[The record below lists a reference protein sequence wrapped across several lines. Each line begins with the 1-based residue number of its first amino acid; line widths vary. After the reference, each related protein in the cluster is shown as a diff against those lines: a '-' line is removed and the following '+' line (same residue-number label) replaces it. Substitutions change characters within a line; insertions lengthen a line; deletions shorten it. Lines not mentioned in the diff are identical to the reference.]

1 LDKENLTLENY
12 QNKPIVLIVD
22 DSVENLHIL
31 SSLLKDS
38 YQIRIAKSGAKA
50 LELAKQEPLPDL
62 ILLDVLMPEMDGFET
77 CKQLKSNSLTQRI
90 PVIFLTALNEASDE
104 TAGFA
109 YGGADFIT
117 KPFNPDVVKARIQ
130 THVALRQERQKS
142 ESLLRVLLP
151 ENVISDLIEKG
162 SHRPEIH
169 KNVSIL
175 FCDFVGFT
183 VVTSMLSPEFLI
195 EELSEIFSAFDEI
208 CEREGAVRIKT
219 IGDAY
224 MAATGLAQ
232 NDSEHASR
240 LVRVAQHFI
249 GFLNQR
255 NQHSKQQWQ
264 CRIGVHSGEVI
275 AGIVGKNRFIYD
287 ILGDDVNIAARVE
300 SNGVP
305 MKVTITDATRQLL
318 CNDEVSNSLGFVKL
332 KGKGDMELFVVG

>member
-1 LDKENLTLENY
+1 MENY
-12 QNKPIVLIVD
+12 QDKPVVLIVD

-31 SSLLKDS
+31 SSLLKDT
-38 YQIRIAKSGAKA
+38 YQLRIAKSGAKA

-62 ILLDVLMPEMDGFET
+62 ILLDVLMPEIDGFET
-77 CKQLKSNSLTQRI
+77 CKLLKSNPITQRI

-142 ESLLRVLLP
+142 ESLLRILLP

-169 KNVSIL
+169 KNVSVL

-183 VVTSMLSPEFLI
+183 IVTSTLSPEFLI
-195 EELSEIFSAFDEI
+195 EELSEVFSAFDEI
-208 CEREGAVRIKT
+208 CDSEGAARIKT

-224 MAATGLAQ
+224 MAATGLSQ
-232 NDSEHASR
+232 NDEEHASR
-240 LVRVAQHFI
+240 LVRVAQKFI
-249 GFLNQR
+249 AYLEQR
-255 NQHSKQQWQ
+255 NRHSKQMWQ

-275 AGIVGKNRFIYD
+275 AGIVGKHRFIYD

-300 SNGVP
+300 SNGIP
-305 MKVTITDATRQLL
+305 MRVTITDSTRRLL
-318 CNDEVSNSLGFVKL
+318 TKNETTTSISTVNL
-332 KGKGDMELFVVG
+332 KGKGLMELFVVDQLN